1 MKKLSQL
8 LRFKNKQKP
17 SVTLDQYKESM
28 QQKGEDD
35 LVENDELILGGVL
48 EGRSPDFVDL
58 TPRLTHRGI
67 NSEFDM
73 LP

>member
-1 MKKLSQL
+1 MKKLSQIL
-8 LRFKNKQKP
+8 GFGGKKKP
-17 SVTLDQYKESM
+17 TVSLDQYKENI
-28 QQKGEDD
+28 QKEGDD
-35 LVENDELILGGVL
+35 NLVDNDELILGGVL

>member
-1 MKKLSQL
+1 MKKLSQIL
-8 LRFKNKQKP
+8 GFNNKKKP
-17 SVTLDQYKESM
+17 KVSLDQYKENI
-28 QQKGEDD
+28 QKEGDD
-35 LVENDELILGGVL
+35 SLIENDELILGGVL

-67 NSEFDM
+67 NSELDM

>member
-1 MKKLSQL
+1 MKKLSQIL
-8 LRFKNKQKP
+8 GFNSKKKP
-17 SVTLDQYKESM
+17 KVSLDQYKENI
-28 QQKGEDD
+28 QKEGEDN
-35 LVENDELILGGVL
+35 LVDNEELILGGVL

-58 TPRLTHRGI
+58 SPRLTHRGI

>member
-1 MKKLSQL
+1 MKKLSQIL
-8 LRFKNKQKP
+8 GFSSKKKP
-17 SVTLDQYKESM
+17 TVSLDQYKENI
-28 QQKGEDD
+28 QKEGEDN

-58 TPRLTHRGI
+58 APRLTHRGI

>member
-1 MKKLSQL
+1 MKKLSQI
-8 LRFKNKQKP
+8 LRFNKKKP
-17 SVTLDQYKESM
+17 TVSLDQYKDNL
-28 QQKGEDD
+28 QKEGEDN
-35 LVENDELILGGVL
+35 LVDNDELILGGVL

-67 NSEFDM
+67 NTEFDM

>member
-1 MKKLSQL
+1 MKKLSQIL
-8 LRFKNKQKP
+8 GFNSKKKP
-17 SVTLDQYKESM
+17 KVSLDQYKENI
-28 QQKGEDD
+28 QKEGEDN
-35 LVENDELILGGVL
+35 LVDNDELILGGVL